1 MTRASLALAVVLA
14 VVVVLV
20 SGCRDTKIVTNSYAN
35 LAEARAA
42 GAMSA
47 GYIPE
52 GLPPGAHDIRAAYDP
67 NSVDRWVIFSFP
79 DSERDQLMA
88 LLDPSEQSL
97 DGQLADVPGR
107 IEWWPAVL
115 RNTLNADAIKATGL
129 VTYRARTGDRLYAVN
144 WSQGRAYVWTAH
156 AR

>member
-1 MTRASLALAVVLA
+1 
-14 VVVVLV
+14 
-20 SGCRDTKIVTNSYAN
+20 
-35 LAEARAA
+35 
-42 GAMSA
+42 
-47 GYIPE
+47 
-52 GLPPGAHDIRAAYDP
+52 
-67 NSVDRWVIFSFP
+67 
-79 DSERDQLMA
+79 
-88 LLDPSEQSL
+88 
-97 DGQLADVPGR
+97 VPGR